1 MKFGVGQPVP
11 RKEDPRLVT
20 GGGQF
25 TDDVNLPSQVYAAF
39 FRSPHAHGRIVDLD
53 VSNVRTAPGVVAVYT
68 AEDLRE
74 LGAMPC
80 RAQLTDRA
88 GNPHT
93 TPSITCRGSSVFRR
107 PGGGC
112 GGSGDETTSS
122 GRR

>member
-25 TDDVNLPSQVYAAF
+25 TDDINLPAQLYAAF
-39 FRSPHAHGRIVDLD
+39 FRSPYPHGRIVDLD

-68 AEDLRE
+68 AEDLSE
-74 LGAMPC
+74 LGSMPC

-88 GNPHT
+88 GKSCFIP
-93 TPSITCRGSSVFRR
+93 RR
-107 PGGGC
+107 PLLAEERVFFVGQAVV
-112 GGSGDETTSS
+112 
-122 GRR
+122 